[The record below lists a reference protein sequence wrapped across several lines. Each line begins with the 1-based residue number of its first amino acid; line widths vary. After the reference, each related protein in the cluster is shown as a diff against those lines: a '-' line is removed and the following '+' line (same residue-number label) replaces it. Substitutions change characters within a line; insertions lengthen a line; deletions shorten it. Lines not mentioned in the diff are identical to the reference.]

1 MKAEGRKEVLQ
12 SDTKRLRIEG
22 AVTCK
27 DVFPLGC
34 DQHRSIDLIEI
45 NEEAELGKRSHSHP
59 IQLRLDLQIDLHLG
73 KDTNFALHQYSSQ
86 IVIAFGPPSELDR
99 DVATP
104 FRNE

>member
-73 KDTNFALHQYSSQ
+73 KDTNFAHCTNT
-86 IVIAFGPPSELDR
+86 PPSTQPNR
-99 DVATP
+99 DCIRPTE
-104 FRNE
+104 RT